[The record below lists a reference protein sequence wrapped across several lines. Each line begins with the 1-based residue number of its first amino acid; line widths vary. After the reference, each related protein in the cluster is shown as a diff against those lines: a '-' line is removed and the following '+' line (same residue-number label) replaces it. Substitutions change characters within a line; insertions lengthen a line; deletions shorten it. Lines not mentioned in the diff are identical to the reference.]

1 MRDPVFSLLAPRPS
15 VGPTRRLGGVR
26 EGKAGDEEGP
36 GKNDE
41 VWVPHS
47 SWGLM
52 GMISTLNMRY
62 ININLI
68 IIILKANTTIITT
81 I

>member
-1 MRDPVFSLLAPRPS
+1 M
-15 VGPTRRLGGVR
+15 R
-26 EGKAGDEEGP
+26 EGKAGDEKGP
-36 GKNDE
+36 GKKDE

-52 GMISTLNMRY
+52 GIISTLNMRY

-68 IIILKANTTIITT
+68 IIVVKANMTIITT